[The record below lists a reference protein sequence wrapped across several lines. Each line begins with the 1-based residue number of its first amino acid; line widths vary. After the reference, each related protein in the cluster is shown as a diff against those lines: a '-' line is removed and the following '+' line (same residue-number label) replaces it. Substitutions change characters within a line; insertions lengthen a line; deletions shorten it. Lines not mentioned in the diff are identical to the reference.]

1 MAEDA
6 LYLVTGG
13 AGFIGSHLVR
23 ELLNRGIAVRVFDN
37 FTSGFRKNLEGL
49 DRRLEVVEGDIRDR
63 DALIGAMS
71 GVTHVLHQAALTSVS
86 RSVEN
91 PLTTHDVNSTG
102 TLNVL
107 VAARDAR
114 VRRVV
119 YASSSS
125 VYGDTPTL
133 PKREDMPPRPI
144 SPYAIS
150 KLTGEQYCKVF
161 HSLYGLQTVA
171 LRYFNVFG
179 PRQDPGSPYS
189 AVIPLFLKALLSG
202 GSPTVKGDGKQ
213 TRDFTY
219 VANVVQANLLAATV
233 PGVTSGVF
241 NVGTGNRVSLLDLIH
256 QLHSLI
262 GVDRP
267 PVFDPPRPGD
277 VRDSLADISQA
288 REHLGYEPGAA
299 FSTGL
304 AETVK
309 FAQTHGF
316 VSGGR

>member
-1 MAEDA
+1 MAGDV

-23 ELLNRGIAVRVFDN
+23 ELLSRGSPVRIFDN
-37 FTSGFRKNLEGL
+37 FSSGFRRNLEGL
-49 DRRLEVVEGDIRDR
+49 SGSLEVVDGDIRDR
-63 DALIGAMS
+63 QAVQKAMA
-71 GVTHVLHQAALTSVS
+71 GVTHVLHQAALTSVA

-91 PLTTHDVNSTG
+91 PLETHDVNSTG
-102 TLNVL
+102 TLNLL
-107 VAARDAR
+107 VAARDAG
-114 VRRVV
+114 VRRFV

-161 HSLYGLQTVA
+161 HSLYGLQTVS

-189 AVIPLFLKALLSG
+189 AVIPLFLKALLAG
-202 GSPTVKGDGKQ
+202 GAPIVRGDGKQ

-219 VANVVQANLLAATV
+219 VANVVQANLLASTV
-233 PGVTSGVF
+233 DGVSTGVF
-241 NVGTGNRVSLLDLIH
+241 NVGTGNRVSLLDLIRE
-256 QLHSLI
+256 LNSLT

-267 PVFDPPRPGD
+267 PIFDAPRPGD

-288 REHLGYEPGAA
+288 RQQLGYEPGSA
-299 FSTGL
+299 FSAGL
-304 AETVK
+304 AETVR
-309 FAQTHGF
+309 FAQEHGF
-316 VSGGR
+316 NSSVR